1 MSAIAGIANL
11 ARRQDAAQ
19 MIEKIS
25 HRGRDNDK
33 VIKKHRAVIIS
44 SWHDIEQCSPSPFLK
59 KNLVWDGTPPSE
71 ITLEALA
78 QWPQPF
84 ALAATTPQGLFLA
97 RDRLGVKPLYYG
109 KADGDFC
116 FASEVKAL
124 LTITNDINEF
134 PPGHCYTPDDGFQ
147 PSAKIKTS
155 TLSYDNAERIIA
167 ELHRKLEN
175 AITRSIVSDTMGV
188 WLSGGVDSSV
198 IATLAKKHVRE
209 LHSFVIG
216 LEGATD
222 LNYGGQV
229 AELLET
235 KHHPLTVTMD
245 DIFPILPE
253 VIYALESF
261 DALLVRSTITNYLSS
276 AVVADHVGAIFS
288 GEGGDELFAG
298 YAYMKKIPAKQLP
311 LELEAAV
318 GCLHNTALQRV
329 DRSACAQGILPFVPF
344 ADMEVVEYALSIPVK
359 HKIYRQGNGE
369 IEKWILRKTIEG
381 KIPDSIL
388 WRPKTKFWQGTG
400 LKELIGDYAE
410 TKISNSDFQRE
421 RTLPNRWRL
430 NTKEELMYY
439 RIFKEQFGDMTQL
452 DWMGRTKGAPVH

>member
-1 MSAIAGIANL
+1 
-11 ARRQDAAQ
+11 
-19 MIEKIS
+19 
-25 HRGRDNDK
+25 
-33 VIKKHRAVIIS
+33 
-44 SWHDIEQCSPSPFLK
+44 
-59 KNLVWDGTPPSE
+59 
-71 ITLEALA
+71 
-78 QWPQPF
+78 
-84 ALAATTPQGLFLA
+84 
-97 RDRLGVKPLYYG
+97 
-109 KADGDFC
+109 
-116 FASEVKAL
+116 
-124 LTITNDINEF
+124 
-134 PPGHCYTPDDGFQ
+134 
-147 PSAKIKTS
+147 
-155 TLSYDNAERIIA
+155 
-167 ELHRKLEN
+167 
-175 AITRSIVSDTMGV
+175 
-188 WLSGGVDSSV
+188 VDSSV
-198 IATLAKKHVRE
+198 IAILAKKHVRE

-229 AELLET
+229 AELLGT
-235 KHHPLTVTMD
+235 KHHPLTVTME

-276 AVVADHVGAIFS
+276 AIVADHVGAIFS

-410 TKISNSDFQRE
+410 TKISDSDFQRE
-421 RTLPNRWRL
+421 RTLPNMWRL